1 MQQVP
6 VSLKRN
12 HTININMSLLVLR
25 TSSMGDVIMT
35 LPVIRAFVSTY
46 PGQEIVF
53 VTKKPFDLFLNDIP
67 DVKVVIVHHH
77 DRHKGFFG
85 LLRLFME
92 IRKEYKISAVVDLH
106 DVMRSKVI
114 RILFAL
120 TGCRVA
126 KINKG
131 RTEKRKLIKGKILH
145 SLKHTVTRYAET
157 FKRAGYPLKMTEGP
171 WLKPSQEA
179 LASIESYIPVTS
191 SRLVGVAP
199 IAKHELK
206 TWPSEK
212 MISFLHGLSRS
223 SNITIFL
230 FGSPD
235 EASKLDELAK
245 KVPGCINIAGRIR
258 LAQEIALI
266 SKLDMMVAMDSSNM
280 HLAAMLG
287 IRTLSIWGAT
297 HPWAGFSAWGSEP
310 GDIIQI
316 PVEDLTC
323 RPCTIF
329 GKGTCR
335 RGDLACLNW
344 LNSMIV
350 MEKTQAI
357 LNQKK

>member
-1 MQQVP
+1 
-6 VSLKRN
+6 
-12 HTININMSLLVLR
+12 MSLLVLR

-46 PGQEIVF
+46 PGEEIVF

-67 DVKVVIVHHH
+67 DVKVIIAHHH
-77 DRHKGFFG
+77 DRHKGLSG
-85 LLRLFME
+85 LLRLFRE
-92 IRKEYKISAVVDLH
+92 IKKEYKITAVIDLH

-114 RILFAL
+114 RILFGL
-120 TGCRVA
+120 SGCRVA
-126 KINKG
+126 KIDKG
-131 RTEKRKLIKGKILH
+131 RIEKRKLIKGKFRN

-157 FKRAGYPLKMTEGP
+157 FERAGYPLKMTGGP

-179 LASIESYIPVTS
+179 LNSIESYIPVIST
-191 SRLVGVAP
+191 RLVGVAP

-206 TWPSEK
+206 TWPAEK
-212 MISFLHGLSRS
+212 MISFLHGLSS
-223 SNITIFL
+223 SSDITIFL

-266 SKLDMMVAMDSSNM
+266 SKLDLMIAMDSSNM

-287 IRTLSIWGAT
+287 IKTLSIWGAT

-310 GDIIQI
+310 GDMIQI
-316 PVEDLTC
+316 PVEELTC
-323 RPCTIF
+323 RPCTIY

-335 RGDLACLNW
+335 RGDLACLNRI
-344 LNSMIV
+344 NSMIV
-350 MEKTQAI
+350 MEKTHSI
-357 LNQKK
+357 LDIKK